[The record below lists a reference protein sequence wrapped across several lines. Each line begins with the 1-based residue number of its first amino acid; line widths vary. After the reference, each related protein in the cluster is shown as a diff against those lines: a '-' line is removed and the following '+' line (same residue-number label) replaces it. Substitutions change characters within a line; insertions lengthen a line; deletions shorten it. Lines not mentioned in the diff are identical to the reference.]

1 MIDEERYRMKQDRED
16 FLKEKLAN
24 EEISNE
30 VKREK
35 ESLVLEMKNFELMKS
50 KMEEEKENVTR
61 IA

>member
-1 MIDEERYRMKQDRED
+1 MKNDRED
-16 FLKEKLAN
+16 FLKEKLSN

-30 VKREK
+30 VKRDK
-35 ESLVLEMKNFELMKS
+35 ETLVLEMKNFELMKA